1 MARVTKDPEERKKE
15 IMIAAYQLFA
25 TKGFEETSVSDI
37 VKKVG
42 VAQGLF
48 YYYFKSKEQ
57 ILEAVLEQYSG
68 ELVQKI
74 DQIASDVSQNALEKI
89 QAIFDAFFDFGDF
102 DDQMVSYAHRPENT
116 EMHQRFM
123 FQTIKK
129 VLPGLTEVV
138 KQGVREGLFETP
150 YPEDTAG
157 VLIMGIGFYIHSIE
171 GFFEQRDIFFEK
183 RKSFMEI
190 ITKALGCSNK
200 SLKSEK

>member
-25 TKGFEETSVSDI
+25 SKGFEETAVSDI

-57 ILEAVLEQYSG
+57 VLEAVLEQYSG

-74 DQIASDVSQNALEKI
+74 NQIALDVSKNGLEKM
-89 QAIFDAFFDFGDF
+89 QAIFDAVFDIEEF
-102 DDQMVSYAHRPENT
+102 DDRMVSYAHRPENAD
-116 EMHQRFM
+116 MHQRFM
-123 FQTIKK
+123 FQTIKE
-129 VLPGLTEVV
+129 VLPILTEVV
-138 KQGVREGLFETP
+138 RQGVADGLFETS
-150 YPEDTAG
+150 YPEDTAAI
-157 VLIMGIGFYIHSIE
+157 LTMGIGTYVHSIE
-171 GFFEQRDIFFEK
+171 GFFNKQDVFIEK

-190 ITKALGCSNK
+190 ITKMLGYSNK
-200 SLKSEK
+200 A